1 MRRQLISALRMTI
14 CLTVLLGLVYPVAV
28 WAVSQVA
35 FHHRANGSLIKNA
48 GGVTVGSSLIGQQF
62 VDAAGNPDPRYFQP
76 RPSAAGKGY
85 DATASGGSNLG
96 PTNSQLVDALV
107 PQRVQDY
114 RTFNGLSATTAV
126 PVDAVT
132 ASGSGLDPDISP
144 DAAYYQVPR
153 VARSRGLPEA
163 EVRKLVSAHVTDRQL
178 FVFGEPRVNVVDLN
192 RALDALATDG
202 AASR

>member
-14 CLTVLLGLVYPVAV
+14 CLTLLLGLAYPVAV

-35 FHHRANGSLIKNA
+35 FHHRANGSFVENA
-48 GGVTVGSSLIGQQF
+48 SGDTVGSSLIGQQF
-62 VDAAGNPDPRYFQP
+62 VDSAGNPDPRYFQP

-96 PTNSQLVDALV
+96 PTNEQLVDTLV

-114 RTFNGLSATTAV
+114 RTFNGLSASTTV

-132 ASGSGLDPDISP
+132 ASGSGLDPDVSVANARLQ
-144 DAAYYQVPR
+144 AAR
-153 VARSRGLPEA
+153 VAKARGLAPARVQALLDKHTESRQWGFLG
-163 EVRKLVSAHVTDRQL
+163 EKVVNVLELNLDLDRQ
-178 FVFGEPRVNVVDLN
+178 G
-192 RALDALATDG
+192 
-202 AASR
+202 S